1 MVVAALAFDVLL
13 VMLAL
18 SWAALALFFPTR
30 LRWLGRGALLTG
42 LTLVASSALMGL
54 VVSEAWR
61 SVTAIELGVDA
72 RSGYLGYAAAVAQA
86 EAGVERHALAVL
98 ATAVLVGGAAFA
110 LRLRSRSART
120 LVPAGLTLAFAELLA
135 APALVVLRRNAT
147 MRPDAADATQSL
159 LSAREAAQ
167 EVLVEGRLH
176 VGLSVVAGSLTVML
190 ALAAARARGHDPFR
204 RARPALE
211 RSGYALFAV
220 GLVAFG
226 LTRGHA
232 HDAQLV
238 LERDEKVCPAA
249 LPPELVEELPRS
261 EFESSGPE
269 ARYLLRVRDGGAE
282 LGGQGFHS
290 AESVRRQLDS
300 LAESPFGEDW
310 RGPPTVLLAAPRWP
324 ARHAEGWV
332 EGLRDDARVRA
343 LVRLPDRELETATL
357 GTLARRARCGAVELD
372 VAFPPSEAKALAE
385 LGVGEGAGAAGE
397 REKAEARGEGREER
411 GCW

>member
-1 MVVAALAFDVLL
+1 MVPTSLALDVLL
-13 VMLAL
+13 VMLAFT
-18 SWAALALFFPTR
+18 WAALALFFPTR

-42 LTLVASSALMGL
+42 LALVASSALMGL
-54 VVSEAWR
+54 VVCEAWR
-61 SVTAIELGVDA
+61 TVRDIELGVDA
-72 RSGYLGYAAAVAQA
+72 RAGYLGYAAAVAQA
-86 EAGVERHALAVL
+86 EGAVERHALAVF

-147 MRPDAADATQSL
+147 MRPGGDATQSL

-211 RSGYALFAV
+211 RAGYALFAV

-226 LTRGHA
+226 LTRAHA

-238 LERDEKVCPAA
+238 LEPDEKLCPAA
-249 LPPELVEELPRS
+249 LPPELVDELPRS

-269 ARYLLRVRDGGAE
+269 ARYLLRVREGGAE

-290 AESVRRQLDS
+290 AESVRRQLDL

-324 ARHAEGWV
+324 ARHAEAWI

-385 LGVGEGAGAAGE
+385 LGVGAEK
-397 REKAEARGEGREER
+397 REKERAEGRDEG